1 MSIRSFAIALVAA
14 TAMAACRSAPIQPV
28 RPSFPA
34 PLVEQAPA
42 SASDAGARPSPQIVL
57 ASMPE
62 AERTER
68 LRVVGSPIS
77 SYVPAAPPPP
87 PASRVIVERSSAP
100 VVIQDRHH
108 FHDWRCGPGCTLGR
122 VASWS
127 LAGAVI
133 GHQFHR
139 RDRGAALGAA
149 FALFSAPW
157 WWRGGWCWDD

>member
-1 MSIRSFAIALVAA
+1 MSIRFLTIVLAA
-14 TAMAACRSAPIQPV
+14 GTAVSACRSAPIQPV

-34 PLVEQAPA
+34 PHAEHAFRPPA
-42 SASDAGARPSPQIVL
+42 DPGARRPSQVVL

-62 AERTER
+62 SERTER
-68 LRVVGSPIS
+68 LRVVGSPIPP
-77 SYVPAAPPPP
+77 YVRAAPPPP
-87 PASRVIVERSSAP
+87 PSRTVFVERASTP
-100 VVIQDRHH
+100 VVIRDRHH

-157 WWRGGWCWDD
+157 WWRSGWCWDG